1 MVGRN
6 DLSGVELRIGI
17 RGIDDQLLAVVDDGK
32 GREAVAGAELI
43 GPACADRVWATDM
56 SA

>member
-1 MVGRN
+1 LVGRN
-6 DLSGVELRIGI
+6 DLSGIELRIGI